1 MKCQN
6 SFNNVIW
13 GGQLDLLF
21 YWVQFMDSVIINKYD
36 LVECQLIVLKL
47 AKLIVEDYDRRY
59 TLEELQGLY
68 DKLLEMDSTKKS
80 PIIRQ
85 G

>member
-1 MKCQN
+1 
-6 SFNNVIW
+6 
-13 GGQLDLLF
+13 
-21 YWVQFMDSVIINKYD
+21 MDSVIINKYD
-36 LVECQLIVLKL
+36 LVECKLIVLKL

-80 PIIRQ
+80 PIIR
-85 G
+85 

>member
-1 MKCQN
+1 
-6 SFNNVIW
+6 
-13 GGQLDLLF
+13 
-21 YWVQFMDSVIINKYD
+21 MDSVIINKYD
-36 LVECQLIVLKL
+36 LVECRLIVLKL

-80 PIIRQ
+80 PIIR
-85 G
+85 